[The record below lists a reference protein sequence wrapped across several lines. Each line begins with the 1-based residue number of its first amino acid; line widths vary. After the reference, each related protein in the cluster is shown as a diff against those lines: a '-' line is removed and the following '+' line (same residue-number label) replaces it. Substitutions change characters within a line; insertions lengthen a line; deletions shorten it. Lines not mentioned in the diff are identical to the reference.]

1 MSITFSLSAHMIR
14 PERKLGQ
21 EEVAAIIVSHAKWLA
36 RAENRNNGE
45 TEVGRRA
52 DFSDADLTGFGF
64 SGADLREANFSG
76 SNLKDTK
83 FVGTKLDGACFVNAL
98 ICNTDFSKAEQKG
111 SVFFKADGLGAKF
124 TGAILT
130 HASFTKA
137 LLWDSD
143 LSGADLTNADLHAAQ
158 LCDTLFCNATL
169 VDADLSR
176 ADLDYAHFSHADCK
190 NAIFD
195 HTANTYWAHFD
206 DADLA
211 GASFYGTGI
220 RQEDLEEAKGA
231 FIPLSCPD
239 EGEFVGWTKSGEGY
253 MIKLLIPAEA
263 ERKSAANRLS
273 HASLAKTIAIYDE
286 NGVEV
291 SEAENGLNKGCIF
304 RPGEYVSSDKNNGVW
319 FFISRAEAEYMIV
332 LTDQED
338 DCDDEETDET
348 EDENDQA

>member
-14 PERKLGQ
+14 PERKLTQ
-21 EEVAAIIVSHAKWLA
+21 EEVAAIIASHAKWLA
-36 RAENRNNGE
+36 RAENRNTGE
-45 TEVGRRA
+45 TDGGRRA
-52 DFSDADLTGFGF
+52 DFSDADLTGFDF

-76 SNLKDTK
+76 SNLKDAK
-83 FVGTKLDGACFVNAL
+83 FAGTKLDGARFINAS
-98 ICNTDFSKAEQKG
+98 ICNADFSRAELNG
-111 SVFFKADGLGAKF
+111 ADFFRADCFSAKF

-130 HASFTKA
+130 HSNLAKA

-143 LSGADLTNADLHAAQ
+143 LSGADLTNSDLHAAQ

-169 VDADLSR
+169 ADADLSR

-195 HTANTYWAHFD
+195 YTANTYWAHFD
-206 DADLA
+206 DADLT

-220 RQEDLEEAKGA
+220 KQEDLEEAKGA

-273 HASLAKTIAIYDE
+273 RASAAKTIAIYDE
-286 NGVEV
+286 NGDEV
-291 SEAENGLNKGCIF
+291 SEAANGINKGCIF
-304 RPGEYVSSDKNNGVW
+304 RPGENVESDNKGVW
-319 FFISRAEAEYMIV
+319 FFISRAEAEHMIV
-332 LTDQED
+332 LPDQED
-338 DCDDEETDET
+338 DCDDEETDEK
-348 EDENDQA
+348 EGKNDQD

>member
-14 PERKLGQ
+14 PERKLTQ
-21 EEVAAIIVSHAKWLA
+21 EEVAAIIDSHAKWLA
-36 RAENRNNGE
+36 RTDKRNSGE
-45 TEVGRRA
+45 TEDGRRA
-52 DFSDADLTGFGF
+52 DFSDADLTGFDF
-64 SGADLREANFSG
+64 SGADLRGANFSG
-76 SNLKDTK
+76 SNLKDAK
-83 FVGTKLDGACFVNAL
+83 FVGTKLDGARFINAS
-98 ICNTDFSKAEQKG
+98 ICNTDFSRAELKG
-111 SVFFKADGLGAKF
+111 ADFFRADGLSSKF
-124 TGAILT
+124 AGAILT
-130 HASFTKA
+130 HANFAKA

-195 HTANTYWAHFD
+195 YTANTYWAHFD
-206 DADLA
+206 EADLT

-220 RQEDLEEAKGA
+220 RQEDIEEAKGA

-263 ERKSAANRLS
+263 ERKSSANRLS

-286 NGVEV
+286 NGDEV
-291 SEAENGLNKGCIF
+291 SEAVNGINKVCIF
-304 RPGEYVSSDKNNGVW
+304 RPGENVESDNNGVW

-348 EDENDQA
+348 EDENDQD